1 MINADAAPAATAEP
15 YALLTE
21 RAFREVFAGDPC
33 AAAPPQGPPAPGA
46 DARELPAKSHA
57 RRPAERVP
65 VLR

>member
-33 AAAPPQGPPAPGA
+33 AAAPPQGPVLDGA
-46 DARELPAKSHA
+46 VRRLPAKPA
-57 RRPAERVP
+57 VRRPAERVP
-65 VLR
+65 ILR